1 MRLFDARTLAA
12 VGPEIK
18 LSDGLSGFGC
28 LVETPDGPA
37 AVDIAPDRI
46 RRWDPRRGTLLSEVA
61 CSLPFDEIAAAE
73 THTVDGVTVL
83 FLHGAVDPPCWQWQ
97 AYDLHTGRPLPLG
110 DAPDPTYALNESR
123 VRVVGDDFLIVPAE
137 NRVIEGIDVSE
148 VRVARV
154 YRLSDGTPYGELELS
169 GSGDT
174 FTTAVIDGTPFLA
187 TTGYPSGLFE
197 LPALELKVE
206 LDDAKGLIAVGA
218 INGRP
223 VAIAETDGTDGLGLW
238 YVDRPGPRAATFE
251 VPNPRQL
258 TDLLLTPNGTLLV
271 GTFDGLW
278 AIPAEELVRL
288 VTPGG

>member
-1 MRLFDARTLAA
+1 MRLFDAQTLAA

-37 AVDIAPDRI
+37 AVDVGPDRI
-46 RRWDPRRGTLLSEVA
+46 RLWDPRRGTLLGEVA
-61 CSLPFDEIAAAE
+61 CGLPFDEIAAAE

-83 FLHGAVDPPCWQWQ
+83 FLHGKIEHPDWQWQ

-110 DAPDPTYALNESR
+110 DAPDPTYALNASR
-123 VRVVGDDFLIVPAE
+123 IRVVGDGFLVVPAE
-137 NRVIEGIDVSE
+137 NRIIEGIDVSE

-154 YRLSDGTPYGELELS
+154 HRLADGTPYGEVELS
-169 GSGDT
+169 GSGAT
-174 FTTAVIDGTPFLA
+174 FTTAVIDGTPFLV
-187 TTGYPSGLFE
+187 TTGYPAGLFA
-197 LPALELKVE
+197 LPSLELKVE
-206 LDDAKGLIAVGA
+206 LAGATDLITLGA

-223 VAIAETDGTDGLGLW
+223 VVIAETFGTDGLGLW
-238 YVDRPGPRAATFE
+238 YVDQPGPRATTFE
-251 VPNPRQL
+251 VPNPRHL
-258 TDLLLTPNGTLLV
+258 TDLLLTRNGTLWV
-271 GTFDGLW
+271 GTIDGLW